1 MHQIYSLSKSISSRH
16 RCNFL
21 LWCLP
26 HTVYRKILAKAKKAH
41 MTSNTIPELLFATD
55 GNSCTFSRLYELL
68 DISDDCLLEFLNF
81 VFSLFLDNFLKV
93 TWKCTLGMLR
103 EFHSDIKTKEE
114 SSSLLW
120 KKVRRVIEQM
130 ERGRKWNEG
139 AIKSLHMYQRMSG
152 HYSHRYE

>member
-1 MHQIYSLSKSISSRH
+1 MHQTYSLSKSISSKH
-16 RCNFL
+16 RCHFL
-21 LWCLP
+21 LWRLP
-26 HTVYRKILAKAKKAH
+26 HTVYRKILAKAKNAH
-41 MTSNTIPELLFATD
+41 MTSNRIPELLFTID
-55 GNSCTFSRLYELL
+55 ENSCTFSRPYELL
-68 DISDDCLLEFLNF
+68 DICDDCLSEFLNF

-120 KKVRRVIEQM
+120 KKVHQVIEQM

-139 AIKSLHMYQRMSG
+139 AIKSIHMYQRMSG